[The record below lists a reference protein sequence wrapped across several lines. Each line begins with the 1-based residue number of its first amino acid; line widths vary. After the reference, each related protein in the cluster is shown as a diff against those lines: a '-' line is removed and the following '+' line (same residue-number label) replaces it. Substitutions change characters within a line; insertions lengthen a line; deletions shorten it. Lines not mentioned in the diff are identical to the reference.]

1 LCCVALNDGVTVGII
16 SPMDFRRAL
25 PPPGIPGRIM
35 VSAFRSPA
43 LAVAAAFAIGGAGFT
58 VANLLLARSLPPIEF
73 GLVSLILGL
82 LNLGLQVAPL
92 GADGAINRARIRPT
106 PWLLGRAFLA
116 SLAVASVIALISR
129 IVYGL
134 AIDLVALI
142 LVGVVAGGLTQVA
155 AATYQSRQSFAISI
169 CLTHIANLVLFAAG
183 VLVLAAHLA
192 DAIVPVAFF
201 VGGYVCTAI
210 VGWRALFRSE
220 PAIEEDAT
228 RFGWIEPLSY
238 AGVNAAGLVLLMLER
253 LMVPKLLSLEDL
265 ATFGVLAAVVIAPFH
280 VLQLGIGY
288 TLLPRLCAATGVAER
303 RQLVYDEALLMG
315 VVVLAGAIIVYF
327 LAPPVVDIVLAGKYE
342 LTRDLL
348 LAGLLSSILR
358 TASGFT
364 KGAVTALCSNRELA
378 VLNVLMW
385 VTVGIAVAGA
395 LMGAQWG
402 LVGLIYGT
410 SVGWAIRTLVSAL
423 IAGRHLVR

>member
-1 LCCVALNDGVTVGII
+1 VKDRII
-16 SPMDFRRAL
+16 PPIELRRSL
-25 PPPGIPGRIM
+25 SPPGISGRIIG
-35 VSAFRSPA
+35 SAFRSPA
-43 LAVAAAFAIGGAGFT
+43 LAVAAAFGLGGVGFT
-58 VANLLLARSLPPIEF
+58 VANLLLARTLPPTEF

-116 SLAVASVIALISR
+116 SLAVALVIGVFSR

-142 LVGVVAGGLTQVA
+142 LVGVVTGGLTQVA
-155 AATYQSRQSFAISI
+155 AATFQSRQSFAISI
-169 CLTHIANLVLFAAG
+169 CLTHIANLVLLAAG
-183 VLVLAAHLA
+183 IIVFAAHLA
-192 DAIVPVAFF
+192 DAVVPIVCFVA
-201 VGGYVCTAI
+201 GYVCTAI
-210 VGWRALFRSE
+210 FGWRALFRSNLVM
-220 PAIEEDAT
+220 EEVST

-315 VVVLAGAIIVYF
+315 VVVLAGAILVYF
-327 LAPPVVDIVLAGKYE
+327 LAPLVVEVVLAGKYE
-342 LTRDLL
+342 LKRGLL
-348 LAGLLSSILR
+348 LAGLLTSLLR

-378 VLNVLMW
+378 ALNVLMW
-385 VTVGIAVAGA
+385 VAVIVAITGA
-395 LMGAQWG
+395 LIGAHWG
-402 LVGLIYGT
+402 LVGLIYGI
-410 SVGWAIRTLVSAL
+410 SVGWAIRTVVSAA
-423 IAGRHLVR
+423 IAGPHLLHG